1 MTVRQRL
8 LIKIYGVNILL
19 PLILGGTIRELL
31 MAFFNP
37 YKELSIAGRIE
48 LGIFRPM
55 TYILVLL
62 FGILACVVVTR
73 MLKPLLRF
81 LNDGVRTDEARRAAL
96 RVNWFLVSIHG
107 ILWLIGV
114 TVMYAVVFNW
124 QSPGGY
130 PFIIALV
137 SSVSMGF
144 LTGIWVVLTVN
155 NYLLPAKEA
164 LGMTE
169 IYSDEFDRFLAW
181 KDFLIMITVAFC
193 LGSFLF
199 VVANFYRLTPS
210 LPNGYPGMGVS
221 TLLMALLFALCAFYL
236 LYLSRRENRYQLRA
250 ILTRLNELSAAEGD
264 LSRMIPLVNFD
275 EVGEISAAT
284 NAFIRKLEGIVAEIQ
299 RHAQELTGSG
309 DQLSAVT
316 AESSR
321 AVEEVSRLVAELKQN
336 TENFGT
342 AMEESTSSVAHI
354 SSNIKGLDTS
364 IQEQA
369 AGVEE
374 SSASIKQMIGTIDEI
389 TRSFEAL
396 EDQFKALVE
405 SAGGGRR
412 TVEAAVSQVS
422 EVVEQ
427 AKRLEEAN
435 TLISGIAAQTNLL
448 AMNAAIEA
456 AHAGDHGRGFAV
468 VASEIRNLA
477 ENAAGQS
484 KSIKT
489 ELKQTVE
496 TIKKVA
502 DTVGETESSF
512 AQVQQLVENLHEL
525 ENRVLTAMEEQRTGG
540 DEIVKTLEEINAIT
554 TSVRDSAGE
563 IAGDADFVDERM
575 RGMRETS
582 VELQELLDR
591 LGMSSSR
598 MTETFSGMDAIS
610 ADNVSRIAGIN
621 GEVKRFKLS
630 DRAHQGVE
638 RA

>member
-1 MTVRQRL
+1 MSIRQKL
-8 LIKIYGVNILL
+8 LIKIYGVNLLL
-19 PLILGGTIRELL
+19 PLLLGGTVRELL

-37 YKELSIAGRIE
+37 YKEMSFAGRLQ
-48 LGIFRPM
+48 LGLYRPM
-55 TYILVLL
+55 TYILVFF
-62 FGILACVVVTR
+62 FGIIACVVITR

-81 LNDGVRTDEARRAAL
+81 LQDGVRTDEARRAAL
-96 RVNWFLVSIHG
+96 RVNWFLISIHG
-107 ILWLIGV
+107 VLWLIGV
-114 TVMYAVVFNW
+114 TLMYAVVFNW
-124 QSPGGY
+124 DSPGGY
-130 PFIIALV
+130 PFAIALV
-137 SSVSMGF
+137 TSVSMGF
-144 LTGIWVVLTVN
+144 LTGIWAVLTVN
-155 NYLLPAKEA
+155 NYLLPAKES

-169 IYSDEFDRFLAW
+169 VYPGEFDRFLAW

-199 VVANFYRLTPS
+199 VVGNFYRLIPE
-210 LPNGYPGMGVS
+210 LPAGYPGMGVS
-221 TLLMALLFALCAFYL
+221 TLLMALLFALFAFYL
-236 LYLSRRENRYQLRA
+236 LYLSRRENRFQLRS
-250 ILTRLNELSAAEGD
+250 ILNRLQELGAAEGD
-264 LSRMIPLVNFD
+264 LSQMIPLVNFD

-299 RHAQELTGSG
+299 RHAHELSGSG
-309 DQLSAVT
+309 DELKVVT
-316 AESSR
+316 VESSR
-321 AVEEVSRLVAELKQN
+321 AVREVSRLVEELKEN
-336 TENFGT
+336 TKNFAT

-396 EDQFKALVE
+396 EDQFKALVA
-405 SAGGGRR
+405 SAGGGRK
-412 TVEAAVSQVS
+412 TVEAAVAQVAQ
-422 EVVEQ
+422 VVDQ

-435 TLISGIAAQTNLL
+435 ALISGIAAQTNLL

-477 ENAAGQS
+477 ENASGQS

-496 TIKKVA
+496 TIQKVA
-502 DTVGETESSF
+502 ETVGETESSF
-512 AQVQQLVENLHEL
+512 AQVQELVENLHDL

-554 TSVRDSAGE
+554 SSVRDSAGE
-563 IAGDADFVDERM
+563 IAGDAEFVNERM
-575 RGMRETS
+575 NSMRSTS
-582 VELQELLDR
+582 VELQELLTR
-591 LGMSSSR
+591 VGRSSGH
-598 MTETFSGMDAIS
+598 MTETFAGMDTIS
-610 ADNVSRIAGIN
+610 AENVQRIAGIS
-621 GEVKRFKLS
+621 GEVGRFKLS
-630 DRAHQGVE
+630 DRMKKGLAAV
-638 RA
+638 